1 MSTQH
6 FTPLPPNGQSPD
18 NNNRIPRRK
27 FLTTLAAATLAMSGA
42 TMIDVPEESPADSLP
57 PGCAQTCN
65 CLFPCPAFNDKWHAH
80 FDDIEF
86 SYPPAPPYGPESR
99 TVLIDACLAK
109 IDETIISLERF
120 YDHIA
125 EARAI
130 APDRVDG
137 AKWIKL
143 EYEVIDAEMELDN
156 AMQSSQFFEDAL
168 EAATGK
174 RSYYWCIK
182 ADLINNE
189 KIDAA
194 FVQSEIN
201 AFREDYPGQVAELQ
215 ALLNARLGVQNG

>member
-1 MSTQH
+1 MSNQY
-6 FTPLPPNGQSPD
+6 FNSSAPNGQSPD

-42 TMIDVPEESPADSLP
+42 TMIDVPEQSPADSLP
-57 PGCAQTCN
+57 PGCAQTCD
-65 CLFPCPAFNDKWHAH
+65 CLFPCPAFND
-80 FDDIEF
+80 IEF
-86 SYPPAPPYGPESR
+86 SYPPPPPYGPESR

-109 IDETIISLERF
+109 IDETIISLERL

-130 APDRVDG
+130 APDLVDG
-137 AKWIKL
+137 AQWIQL
-143 EYEVIDAEMELDN
+143 EYAVMDAEMELDN

-182 ADLINNE
+182 ADLIDNN
-189 KIDAA
+189 KLDVA
-194 FVQSEIN
+194 FVQSEIE

-215 ALLNARLGVQNG
+215 ALLDARLGGAL